1 MWRPRTLFAKTITT
15 IAVVSVG
22 YLLFTLSVIGYF
34 MLAPVGRQ
42 SADDLA
48 SLIVLS
54 ADTWAELPPEARAP
68 FETKLAANYHLLLT
82 TAAVPLPDARK
93 YLPYFFFLESALSQ
107 RTGQDI
113 RLKGSQSS
121 SGETWYWV
129 DITDARQNNIRIGL
143 PSSHI
148 GAQPPLALLLLLTV
162 GSLATLMTAVALVR
176 HLTNPLERLSH
187 AAHLIGSGEWPK
199 PIPESGPVELA
210 AVTRSFNDMVIQV
223 QELLA
228 NRTTLLA
235 GISHD
240 LRTPLARIQLALE
253 MLSPKADPDL
263 IKGIRS
269 DVDQMN
275 CLIGQ
280 FLEVSRGMEQGEKQS
295 VDIPAMLEELANC
308 ARRSGA
314 DIRWQPEAPCHYTIN
329 PLALRRII
337 VNLLDNAVRY
347 SFGKPVTL
355 TYSCASTG
363 ITIHILDQGP
373 GIPEDQLEAVFRPFY
388 RLEQSRNSA
397 TGGTGLGLSIARQL
411 ATSYGLFIQLRNQP
425 SGGIEAVVTLPP
437 QK

>member
-1 MWRPRTLFAKTITT
+1 MLWRPRTLFAKTITT

-48 SLIVLS
+48 SLILLS
-54 ADTWAELPPEARAP
+54 ANTWAELPAEARTP
-68 FETKLAANYHLLLT
+68 FESKLAANYHLLLT
-82 TAAVPLPDARK
+82 TAAEPLPDARK

-113 RLKGSQSS
+113 RLKGTKSS
-121 SGETWYWV
+121 RGETWYWV
-129 DITDARQNNIRIGL
+129 DIPDANQNIRIGI

-148 GAQPPLALLLLLTV
+148 SAQPPLALLLLLTV

-253 MLSPKADPDL
+253 MLSPKAEPDL

-280 FLEVSRGMEQGEKQS
+280 FLEVSRGLEQGEKQS

-314 DIRWQPEAPCHYTIN
+314 DVRWQPEAPCYYTIN
-329 PLALRRII
+329 PLALRRIV
-337 VNLLDNAVRY
+337 VNLLENAVRY
-347 SFGKPVTL
+347 SSGKPVTL

-363 ITIHILDQGP
+363 ITIRILDLGP
-373 GIPEDQLEAVFRPFY
+373 GIPEEQLEAVFRPFH

-397 TGGTGLGLSIARQL
+397 TGGSGLGLSIARQL
-411 ATSYGLFIQLRNQP
+411 AASYGLSIQLRNQP
-425 SGGIEAVVTLPP
+425 TGGIEAVVTLPP
-437 QK
+437 Q